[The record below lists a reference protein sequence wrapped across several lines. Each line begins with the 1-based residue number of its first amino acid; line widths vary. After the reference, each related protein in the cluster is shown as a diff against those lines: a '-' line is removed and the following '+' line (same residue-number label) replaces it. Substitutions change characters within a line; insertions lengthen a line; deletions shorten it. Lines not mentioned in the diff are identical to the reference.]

1 MYGFKHCDVRLRI
14 VGAIAAAVIVAAALA
29 LPADSQTHGSPW
41 VAVTGSGKVTFADFP
56 QPGVNTTEQFNVA
69 AHNGPNG
76 PSGTIVVHSPLYSVD
91 PGIVDVTCV
100 VVDGNQTRVGGKFRQ
115 PFEFPGSQISHLGII
130 IRDNGPPG
138 TSRDEIHPVEFIDKS
153 RPPGFTPCDIPP
165 LSMFPL
171 DSGNYVVRP
180 GAG

>member
-100 VVDGNQTRVGGKFRQ
+100 VVDGNQTRVGGKFRK
-115 PFEFPGSQISHLGII
+115 PFEFLGDRISHLGII
-130 IRDNGPPG
+130 IQDNGPPG
-138 TSRDEIHPVEFIDKS
+138 ATADEIHPVEFLDKP
-153 RPPGFTPCDIPP
+153 RPPGFTPCDIPAIS
-165 LSMFPL
+165 LFPL

-180 GAG
+180 GSG